1 MSNSYAGR
9 FTTRISSK
17 LSEIGEMSTAT
28 DAIAAG
34 AYSVDY
40 TITNGAAAN
49 GAQVHWHDRATMTA
63 SATADINLCS
73 LAHAFGTVSM
83 SVVKAAIVR
92 VTSTATGV
100 ELTVG
105 APTSNTFAA
114 VKGTVGPSGMLMGT
128 NFTDGWA
135 VTTETNDLIGLEN
148 TGTGTLAYEIIIVG
162 NGAVS

>member
-1 MSNSYAGR
+1 MSTTYAGK
-9 FTTRISSK
+9 FTTRINSQ
-17 LSEIGEMSTAT
+17 LAETGIMSTAT

-34 AYSVDY
+34 NYRVDY

-49 GAQVHWHDRATMTA
+49 GAQVHWHNRATMTA
-63 SATADINLCS
+63 SATADICLCS
-73 LAHAFGTVSM
+73 LTLNTKAISM

-92 VTSTATGV
+92 VTSTASAV

-114 VKGTVGPSGMLMGT
+114 LKGTVGPAGMLMGT
-128 NFTDGWA
+128 NFRDGWA
-135 VTTETNDLIGLEN
+135 VTADTDDLIGLEN

-162 NGAVS
+162 NGTVS